1 MEEEILKLMEEEY
14 DRYDGTTNVY
24 SAAKNINK
32 HVFKFLMWYS
42 GMKESQILNAYKR
55 YKKEVLNNVNKIV

>member
-14 DRYDGTTNVY
+14 DRYDGTTNTY

-42 GMKESQILNAYKR
+42 GMKEYQILNAYKR